1 MNSVIIIA
9 YISALSPIIPLGIA
23 SLKPS
28 ILKSEQWLLISLLLL
43 SLLTDYILWFLSDT
57 GANTWPIANIFFV
70 FQFSLLFLM
79 LAEYRNRGQLII
91 LVLFILSALIN
102 FSILQTPLVFNSRT
116 SYIGALLIIGM
127 ALRYLYLLF
136 REMPIANILNMPMLW
151 VSFGV
156 LFYFAGTLFLFLFN
170 NYLILNQ
177 PQNHQLIWVLH
188 NVLNIIKNLLFAV
201 ALWKYYRQSMLWK

>member
-1 MNSVIIIA
+1 LLSDGLLWYFLDKGINNWPIGNIYIILQFILL
-9 YISALSPIIPLGIA
+9 YNIFVSKDKNWIIRI
-23 SLKPS
+23 
-28 ILKSEQWLLISLLLL
+28 LLIC
-43 SLLTDYILWFLSDT
+43 FLSF
-57 GANTWPIANIFFV
+57 AIINFV
-70 FQFSLLFLM
+70 F
-79 LAEYRNRGQLII
+79 
-91 LVLFILSALIN
+91 
-102 FSILQTPLVFNSRT
+102 LQTPTTFNSRT
-116 SYIGALLIIGM
+116 SYIGALFVIIL
-127 ALRYLYLLF
+127 ALWYLYGLF

-201 ALWKYYRQSMLWK
+201 ALWKYYRRSMLWK